1 MRNKSEEKIKL
12 YDELYKEASE
22 EWNSF
27 YIQAYRDMSFMSG
40 NQWKQSDKQELNL
53 QGRNAYV
60 FNKIRTIINQ
70 ISGYQ
75 KRNRMSS
82 VCQPREYNDYPSSDF
97 ITDLLLYT
105 IEKSD
110 GYNVLSNAFEGA
122 LVTGINLISLWMDYT
137 QDPINGEV
145 KITRDPYNS
154 FILDPSFTKI
164 DLSDCGYVMR
174 RRYVT
179 KDTAKTLVPNMS
191 SFIDN
196 VVPSAK
202 DNKFGYMNYARR
214 GEDRGLLRYDEFW
227 ERTTVKKYL
236 IIDQRNGQSDK
247 WNGTKKA
254 LEELKKEYPFIKS
267 KAIHDPTVRL
277 NVILE
282 GELVYS
288 EIDPYG
294 TGDYPFVPV
303 IGYYTPEYDNFNY
316 KLQGVVRGLRD
327 SQEELNM
334 MRSKASDVIK
344 AQVNSGWM
352 VREGSVKNPADLYR
366 TGQGVVIERSM
377 DSQPADVQKIQASE
391 VSQSLLSM
399 ISDLEGQ
406 VMSLAGVSEELMG
419 SAEGGNTQVSGILAK
434 QRAYNSVTTLQGLF
448 DNLNTAQSIV
458 SKKIVKMLL
467 ANCTVEK
474 AMRIVNKEIPQ
485 EMLDMSSNPPT
496 FNKDVA
502 KYDIV
507 VAETALTDNQKNL
520 AYMQM
525 LEARN
530 MGIAIPDRAIINAM
544 PISDKGKLMEAFEEE
559 QQQAQEQAQKVE
571 ELEAMNKKLNNA
583 KIYSDIALAES
594 RLKRGTAE
602 DALAIERI
610 SEARENVSKAQL
622 NNLELIEKMKGMRQS
637 QLIEALDFINM
648 KEQEKMDNDKQYIEG
663 EYQQS
668 SSRVGASLAEQ
679 PQQQPQQQ
687 QQQQQQQQ
695 ELV

>member
-1 MRNKSEEKIKL
+1 MRNKSEEKTKL

-22 EWNSF
+22 EWSSF

-40 NQWKQSDKQELNL
+40 NQWSDGDKQELRL

-82 VCQPREYNDYPSSDF
+82 VAQPREYNDYPSSDF

-105 IEKSD
+105 MEKSD

-122 LVTGINLISLWMDYT
+122 LVTGINLISLWMDYGT
-137 QDPINGEV
+137 DPINGEI

-196 VVPSAK
+196 VVPAAN

-267 KAIHDPTVRL
+267 KAIHEPTVRL

-282 GELVYS
+282 DELVYS

-334 MRSKASDVIK
+334 MRSKAADVIK

-448 DNLNTAQSIV
+448 DNLNTAQSIL

-467 ANCTVEK
+467 ANCTPEK

-496 FNKDVA
+496 FNQDVA

-530 MGIAIPDRAIINAM
+530 MGIAIPDRAIISAM
-544 PISDKGKLMEAFEEE
+544 PISDKGKLLEAFEEE
-559 QQQAQEQAQKVE
+559 QQQAQAQQQKVE
-571 ELEAMNKKLNNA
+571 EQELLQKRLVNAEIIHKLSIAEEDRKQAVSN
-583 KIYSDIALAES
+583 SALAYQRMAS
-594 RLKRGTAE
+594 AE
-602 DALAIERI
+602 EDI
-610 SEARENVSKAQL
+610 SKAQL
-622 NNLELIEKMKGMRQS
+622 NNLKLYEELKGLKQD
-637 QLIEALDFINM
+637 QLIQALDFVKNIGAQNTEDNAQYLQ
-648 KEQEKMDNDKQYIEG
+648 EQQD
-663 EYQQS
+663 
-668 SSRVGASLAEQ
+668 RSLQETLSTDIQPEQ
-679 PQQQPQQQ
+679 PP
-687 QQQQQQQQ
+687 QQQ
-695 ELV
+695 ELI